1 MNGDSKVEI
10 LTGEQMRA
18 ADRYAIEELGIPSL
32 ELMEAAGKGVAE
44 ALLPTDRPVVV
55 LCGKGN
61 NGGDGLVIA
70 RHLARAGVEVS
81 AIVLAVPLELSPDAA
96 ANYTRAAEDNID
108 LACAD
113 DEVQWAEHLERIP
126 AGALIVDALL
136 GTGIRGAVRGLI
148 ARVIEDIA
156 ERGLDVASV
165 DLPSGLD
172 ADSGLVAGAAVRA
185 RVTYTLCRP
194 KPALIFEPAAAY
206 AGEWR
211 VIPIGIPD
219 EAVAARGSK
228 VYWQDADA
236 VDGLLEPRARGAH
249 KGKLGH
255 VLVVAGAPGRA
266 GAAVLSARG
275 ALRGG
280 AGLVTVGCPASIRS
294 EIAVQQAEVMTEP
307 LVESSEGVL
316 AAGCAARVQDL
327 LGTRDTLALGPG
339 LGTDPGTAKAAR
351 LLALSARRG
360 AVIDADGLNALAL
373 DHDSVLG
380 LREAAAPRILTP
392 HPGEAARL
400 LGMTTREVQADRL
413 SAVRTLAERT
423 GAVVVLKGDKTL
435 VARPNGTVAVN
446 STGNAGMA
454 TAGSGDVLTGI
465 VAAFLARGLDPF
477 DAARLGV
484 FVHGD
489 AGDRAAARVGADAM
503 IASDLLDDLGG
514 AIADR
519 VSGEA
524 R

>member
-1 MNGDSKVEI
+1 MEI

-18 ADRYAIEELGIPSL
+18 ADRHAIEKLEIPSL
-32 ELMEAAGKGVAE
+32 ELMEAAGKGIAH
-44 ALLPTDRPVVV
+44 ALLPIERPVVV

-70 RHLARAGVEVS
+70 RHLAGACVDVS
-81 AIVLAVPLELSPDAA
+81 AIVTAVPLELSPDAR
-96 ANYTRAAEDNID
+96 ANYDRAAEDNVD
-108 LACAD
+108 LLCVD
-113 DEVQWAEHLERIP
+113 DEAQWAERLETIP
-126 AGALIVDALL
+126 EGTLLVDALL
-136 GTGIRGAVRGLI
+136 GTGIKGAVRGLV
-148 ARVIEDIA
+148 ARVIEDIT
-156 ERGLDVASV
+156 ERGFDVVSV

-172 ADSGLVAGAAVRA
+172 ADTGVVAGPAVSA

-194 KPALIFEPAAAY
+194 KPALIFEPAAAH
-206 AGEWR
+206 AGQWR

-219 EAVAARGSK
+219 EAVEAQGSK
-228 VYWQDADA
+228 TSWQEADCM
-236 VDGLLEPRARGAH
+236 DGLLAPRARDAH

-255 VLVVAGAPGRA
+255 VLVIAGAPGRA
-266 GAAVLSARG
+266 GAAVLAARG

-307 LVESSEGVL
+307 LMESSEGFL
-316 AAGCAARVQDL
+316 SAGSAARVQDL

-339 LGTDPGTAKAAR
+339 LGTDPETARAVR

-360 AVIDADGLNALAL
+360 AVIDADGLNALSL
-373 DHDSVLG
+373 DHDSVVG

-400 LGMTTREVQADRL
+400 LGVTTREVQADRL
-413 SAVRTLAERT
+413 AAVTLLAERT
-423 GAVVVLKGDKTL
+423 GAVVVLKGDRTL
-435 VARPNGTVAVN
+435 IAKPNGTVAVN

-465 VAAFLARGLDPF
+465 VAAFLARGLEPF

-489 AGDRAAARVGADAM
+489 AGDRAAGRLGADAM

-514 AIADR
+514 AISDR
-519 VSGEA
+519 VPRDA